1 MNPLI
6 RKLERFTRLSDADK
20 RLLHQAATARI
31 VNYDTHQDIIAEGE
45 EPTDVNLILAGWVCR
60 YKQLAEGGRQ
70 IMSFLLPGDLCDLN
84 IFLLRRMDHALG
96 TLTPVVV
103 AKISRDLLQKM
114 LNADPRLTQALW
126 WEVLVTAAIHREW
139 LVNIGR
145 RTALERVAHL
155 LCEVY
160 FRQQA
165 VGRVKDG
172 RCELPLTQAE
182 LADALGLSAVH
193 VNRTLRELRVAGLID
208 WRDKALAIPDV
219 EGLTRVA
226 RFDPDYLHLD
236 YEGEKF
242 DAAC

>member
-20 RLLHQAATARI
+20 RLLQQAATARI

-45 EPTDVNLILAGWVCR
+45 EPTDVNLILGGWVCR
-60 YKQLAEGGRQ
+60 YKQLADGGRQ

-96 TLTPVVV
+96 TLTPVAV
-103 AKISRDLLQKM
+103 AKISRDLLQTM
-114 LNADPRLTQALW
+114 LNADPRLTRALW

-139 LVNIGR
+139 LVNVGR

-160 FRQQA
+160 FRQAA
-165 VGRVKDG
+165 VGRAKEG
-172 RCELPLTQAE
+172 RCELPITQVE

-193 VNRTLRELRVAGLID
+193 VNRTLRELRLSGLID
-208 WRDKALAIPDV
+208 WRGKTLAIPDV
-219 EGLTRVA
+219 DALTRIA
-226 RFDPDYLHLD
+226 RFSPDYLHLD
-236 YEGEKF
+236 FEGEQF

>member
-20 RLLHQAATARI
+20 SLLQQAATARI
-31 VNYDTHQDIIAEGE
+31 VNYDSHQDIITEGE
-45 EPTDVNLILAGWVCR
+45 EPTDVNLILGGWVCR
-60 YKQLAEGGRQ
+60 YKQLADGGRQ

-96 TLTPVVV
+96 TLTPVAV
-103 AKISRDLLQKM
+103 AKISRDLLQTM
-114 LNADPRLTQALW
+114 LNADPRLTRALW

-160 FRQQA
+160 FRQAA
-165 VGRVKDG
+165 VGRAKEG
-172 RCELPLTQAE
+172 RCELPITQVE

-193 VNRTLRELRVAGLID
+193 VNRTLRELRLSGLID
-208 WRDKALAIPDV
+208 WREKILTIPDV
-219 EGLTRVA
+219 DALTGVA
-226 RFDPDYLHLD
+226 RFSPDYLHLD
-236 YEGEKF
+236 FEGEQF